1 MRVEDPLG
9 RSADVL
15 NRLHRTH
22 LQSARNTGGAV
33 PTKFTAAWQTAA
45 VDPRPLAVVDIDGV
59 VADVR
64 HRLHFIEGKPR
75 QWDRFF
81 AAADQDPPLAEGV
94 ALVKELAADHDVVWL
109 TGRPERTRRAT
120 RTWLAAQGLPT
131 EPLIMR
137 PNRDFR
143 PARVTKRDELR
154 KLRADREIAVV
165 VDDDPQV
172 LELLAADGFPTRHAD
187 WQPRT
192 APLHN
197 AQESDGRT

>member
-1 MRVEDPLG
+1 MP
-9 RSADVL
+9 
-15 NRLHRTH
+15 
-22 LQSARNTGGAV
+22 
-33 PTKFTAAWQTAA
+33 AWQTAA

-81 AAADQDPPLAEGV
+81 AAAGEDPPLPAGV
-94 ALVKELAADHDVVWL
+94 ALVKELAADHDVLWL

-154 KLRADREIAVV
+154 TLRADHRIAVV

-172 LELLAADGFPTRHAD
+172 VELLAADGFPTRLAD
-187 WQPRT
+187 WQPHT
-192 APLHN
+192 TPLHN

>member
-1 MRVEDPLG
+1 M
-9 RSADVL
+9 L
-15 NRLHRTH
+15 NHLHRSH
-22 LQSARNTGGAV
+22 LRSARNTGGAV
-33 PTKFTAAWQTAA
+33 GTKFTAAWQTAA

-81 AAADQDPPLAEGV
+81 AAADQAPPLPEGV
-94 ALVKELAADHDVVWL
+94 ALVRELAADHDVLWL
-109 TGRPERTRRAT
+109 TGRPERSRRAT
-120 RTWLAAQGLPT
+120 RAWLAAQGLPT
-131 EPLIMR
+131 EPQVMR

-154 KLRADREIAVV
+154 KLRAEREFAVV

-172 LELLAADGFPTRHAD
+172 VELLAADGFPARLAD
-187 WQPRT
+187 WMPRT
-192 APLHN
+192 APLHD

>member
-1 MRVEDPLG
+1 M
-9 RSADVL
+9 
-15 NRLHRTH
+15 
-22 LQSARNTGGAV
+22 
-33 PTKFTAAWQTAA
+33 
-45 VDPRPLAVVDIDGV
+45 DPRPLAVVDIDGV

-81 AAADQDPPLAEGV
+81 AAADRDPPLHEGV
-94 ALVKELAADHDVVWL
+94 ALVKELATDHDVVWL

-120 RTWLAAQGLPT
+120 RTWLAVQGLPT

-154 KLRADREIAVV
+154 TLQAHRTIAVV

-187 WQPRT
+187 WLPRT
-192 APLHN
+192 APLHD

>member
-1 MRVEDPLG
+1 VRVEDPVG

-81 AAADQDPPLAEGV
+81 AAADQDPPLPQGV

-131 EPLIMR
+131 ESLIMR

-143 PARVTKRDELR
+143 PARLGLSRNRIPAKTTSPHSTATMKKSSANPSQVCRPTTGIAKS
-154 KLRADREIAVV
+154 RANS
-165 VDDDPQV
+165 
-172 LELLAADGFPTRHAD
+172 
-187 WQPRT
+187 
-192 APLHN
+192 AP
-197 AQESDGRT
+197 

>member
-1 MRVEDPLG
+1 M
-9 RSADVL
+9 
-15 NRLHRTH
+15 
-22 LQSARNTGGAV
+22 
-33 PTKFTAAWQTAA
+33 
-45 VDPRPLAVVDIDGV
+45 DPRPLAVVDIDGV

-81 AAADQDPPLAEGV
+81 AAATDDPPLPEGV
-94 ALVKELAADHDVVWL
+94 ALVKELAEDHDVLWL

-137 PNRDFR
+137 PDRDFR

-154 KLRADREIAVV
+154 RLRRTREVDVV
-165 VDDDPQV
+165 VDDDPEV
-172 LELLAADGFPTRHAD
+172 VALLQADGFPVRLAD
-187 WQPRT
+187 WLPHSSTLR
-192 APLHN
+192 A
-197 AQESDGRT
+197 AQEREGRT

>member
-1 MRVEDPLG
+1 MP
-9 RSADVL
+9 
-15 NRLHRTH
+15 
-22 LQSARNTGGAV
+22 
-33 PTKFTAAWQTAA
+33 AWQTAA

-81 AAADQDPPLAEGV
+81 AAAGEDPPLPAGV
-94 ALVKELAADHDVVWL
+94 ALVKELAADHDVLWL

-154 KLRADREIAVV
+154 TLRADHRFAVV

-172 LELLAADGFPTRHAD
+172 VELLAADGFPTRLAD

>member
-1 MRVEDPLG
+1 M
-9 RSADVL
+9 
-15 NRLHRTH
+15 
-22 LQSARNTGGAV
+22 
-33 PTKFTAAWQTAA
+33 
-45 VDPRPLAVVDIDGV
+45 DPRPLAVVDIDGV

-81 AAADQDPPLAEGV
+81 AAATDDPPLPEGV
-94 ALVKELAADHDVVWL
+94 ALVNELAADHDVLWL

-131 EPLIMR
+131 ESLIMR

-154 KLRADREIAVV
+154 RLRADRQIAVV
-165 VDDDPQV
+165 VVDDPQV
-172 LELLAADGFPTRHAD
+172 VELLGGDGFPTRLGD
-187 WQPRT
+187 WLPRA